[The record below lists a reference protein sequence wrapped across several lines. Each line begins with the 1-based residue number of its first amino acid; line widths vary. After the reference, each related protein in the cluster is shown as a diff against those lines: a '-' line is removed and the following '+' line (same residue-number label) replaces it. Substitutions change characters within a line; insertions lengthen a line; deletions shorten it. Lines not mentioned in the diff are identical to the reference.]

1 MNDFT
6 PPLSIKSPRLHHIKS
21 INTPWIVHPLAQ
33 TRSYPISP
41 SDRVNTNA
49 LRAWQTTILSA
60 LSGSSCP
67 CLINDMSSLRRS
79 MSSLVNLNT
88 LRRVHA
94 RSPQFTPSRS
104 TAPQQQQAPMAS
116 PDYHREAEQI
126 VKEEREQREKMPNY
140 PVRCEHCGQN
150 VSYGP

>member
-1 MNDFT
+1 MMSRPLYPSIFLAFIT
-6 PPLSIKSPRLHHIKS
+6 PNPSIHPGSSTPLP
-21 INTPWIVHPLAQ
+21 Q

-41 SDRVNTNA
+41 SDRVKTNVS
-49 LRAWQTTILSA
+49 RAWRTTIFFA
-60 LSGSSCP
+60 QSGSSCP
-67 CLINDMSSLRRS
+67 CLINNMSSLRRS
-79 MSSLVNLNT
+79 MSSLVNSNT

-94 RSPQFTPSRS
+94 RSPQTTTFRT